1 MRDIGKTYHEIDARG
16 SLYFLFNALIGA
28 YNRRTDVVGAGLQAI
43 ALALSTPQDNS
54 SQVQAHID
62 AVTRQL
68 KQQADAVQ
76 AAVDHAKER

>member
-1 MRDIGKTYHEIDARG
+1 MDETRFQEIKKTG
-16 SLYFLFNALIGA
+16 SLYFLINAFIGA

-62 AVTRQL
+62 KLTQQL

-76 AAVDHAKER
+76 AAVDKAKEN